1 MRLALVLEHLQ
12 SQRWLIRVA
21 KVLLQVITIQMIDA
35 SFKADRALFQYSEL
49 LVTHGHVVQGQQ
61 KYELITFNLF
71 CLDLIQHRLGFLK
84 KDQSLF
90 VLFLGNE
97 VQSTFI
103 QLVDDHWN
111 LIFFQVEVFVVIFFK
126 RVF

>member
-12 SQRWLIRVA
+12 SQRWLIWVA

-35 SFKADRALFQYSEL
+35 GFKADRALFQYSEL

-71 CLDLIQHRLGFLK
+71 CLDLVQHRLGFLK

-103 QLVDDHWN
+103 
-111 LIFFQVEVFVVIFFK
+111 
-126 RVF
+126 